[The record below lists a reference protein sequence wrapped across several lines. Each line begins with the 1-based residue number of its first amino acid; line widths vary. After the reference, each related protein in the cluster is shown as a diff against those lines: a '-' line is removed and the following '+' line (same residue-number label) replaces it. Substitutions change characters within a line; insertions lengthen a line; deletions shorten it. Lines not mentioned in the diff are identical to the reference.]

1 MKHCPACNFRFP
13 DFHLV
18 CDFDGTELVPERQ
31 QLALIK
37 VQRRLLIPR
46 WLTSPKTVTALAII
60 GLFFIAAVIA
70 FQQTTSRSARTLLAA
85 NVATPR
91 LEPPA
96 ITTSR
101 ELSAPSAPVS
111 RSNRTTARSTRAQRS
126 SPVRVVVKSRP
137 EKRNELTSSATEVA
151 HRSETAPSEKQPRVV
166 AILKTTWR
174 VLKRPFSF

>member
-70 FQQTTSRSARTLLAA
+70 FQQTTSRSTRTLLAA
-85 NVATPR
+85 KVATPR

-101 ELSAPSAPVS
+101 AFSTSSSPVS